1 MYTYMRKKKLGPVL
15 LSGLIIG
22 PILGSGIILLPPL
35 IYKTTGDYAIIAWLL
50 IMGIGFLFASLFGK
64 LSILFPSESGVA
76 HAVDQ
81 AFGPSM
87 KQLTSI
93 FFIIAGCLGPTAV
106 LMTASQYI
114 AALFSN
120 FKVPL
125 EGIGFLLMCLCVLIL
140 LLDISSI
147 GKISFVFSTAA
158 TVLLLSGGIRS
169 IPHFRSEQ
177 LVQTSF
183 SFGDFG
189 YSILLLFWALVGWEI
204 IGNYSMDVKNRKKT
218 IPQAITISTLTVTV
232 VCLVVAGATQWI
244 VIPSSHQEDLRITA
258 ILATLF
264 GEFAVPLIAFIT
276 TVLCMSTYLLVVGG
290 VSRLIA
296 SEAKYIKKLYTL
308 SYRTKS
314 NVSIYSLLFLIGVHT
329 IVFICL
335 YNDFI
340 TVEQIV
346 AIANAFFICNAICGI
361 FAAYKLLPGLFN
373 KILSLSLIVCFLIIL
388 SFSSIWILI
397 SIGILVGF
405 YGLQY
410 FKNRPNTYEKEIS
423 IR

>member
-1 MYTYMRKKKLGPVL
+1 MRKKKLGPVL

-335 YNDFI
+335 HNDFI

>member
-1 MYTYMRKKKLGPVL
+1 MRKKKLGPVL

-106 LMTASQYI
+106 LMTVSQYI

>member
-296 SEAKYIKKLYTL
+296 SKQNI
-308 SYRTKS
+308 
-314 NVSIYSLLFLIGVHT
+314 
-329 IVFICL
+329 
-335 YNDFI
+335 
-340 TVEQIV
+340 
-346 AIANAFFICNAICGI
+346 
-361 FAAYKLLPGLFN
+361 
-373 KILSLSLIVCFLIIL
+373 
-388 SFSSIWILI
+388 
-397 SIGILVGF
+397 
-405 YGLQY
+405 
-410 FKNRPNTYEKEIS
+410 
-423 IR
+423 

>member
-1 MYTYMRKKKLGPVL
+1 MREKKLGPVL

-35 IYKTTGDYAIIAWLL
+35 IYKTAGDYAIIAWLL
-50 IMGIGFLFASLFGK
+50 IMGVGFLFASLFGK
-64 LSILFPSESGVA
+64 LSIHFPSESGVSY
-76 HAVDQ
+76 AVDQ

-114 AALFSN
+114 TAVFPNS
-120 FKVPL
+120 KIPL
-125 EGIGFLLMCLCVLIL
+125 EGIGFLLMSLCVLIL

-147 GKISFVFSTAA
+147 GKVSFVFSTAA
-158 TVLLLSGGIRS
+158 TVLLLSGGISS
-169 IPHFRSEQ
+169 IPHFRSEA
-177 LVQTSF
+177 LFQTAF
-183 SFGDFG
+183 SFDDFG

-204 IGNYSMDVKNRKKT
+204 IGNYSMDVTNRKKT
-218 IPQAITISTLTVTV
+218 IPQAIAISAITVTI
-232 VCLVVAGATQWI
+232 VCLVVASATQWI
-244 VIPSSHQEDLRITA
+244 EIPNSNQENLRITVV
-258 ILATLF
+258 LATLF
-264 GEFAVPLIAFIT
+264 GDFSVPLIAFIT
-276 TVLCMSTYLLVVGG
+276 TILCMSTYLLVVGG

-296 SEAKYIKKLYTL
+296 SEAKYIKKLSKL

-314 NVSIYSLLFLIGVHT
+314 NVPSFSLLLLISIHT
-329 IVFICL
+329 AVFICL
-335 YNDFI
+335 YHNFI

-361 FAAYKLLPGLFN
+361 FAAYKLLPGLLN
-373 KILSLSLIVCFLIIL
+373 KVLSFSLIICFLIIL

-397 SIGILVGF
+397 SIGGLVAF
-405 YGLQY
+405 YGLQHV
-410 FKNRPNTYEKEIS
+410 KNKQNTYEKEIS

>member
-1 MYTYMRKKKLGPVL
+1 MRKKKLGPVL

-64 LSILFPSESGVA
+64 LSILFPNESGVA

-125 EGIGFLLMCLCVLIL
+125 EGIGFLLMSLCVLIL

-244 VIPSSHQEDLRITA
+244 VIPGSHQEDLRITA

-296 SEAKYIKKLYTL
+296 SEAKYIKKLYKL

-314 NVSIYSLLFLIGVHT
+314 NVSIYSLLLLIGIHT

-335 YNDFI
+335 YNDCI

-405 YGLQY
+405 YGLQH

>member
-1 MYTYMRKKKLGPVL
+1 MRKKKLGPVL
-15 LSGLIIG
+15 LSGLMIG

-50 IMGIGFLFASLFGK
+50 IMGVGFLFASLFGK
-64 LSILFPSESGVA
+64 LSIHFPSESGVA

-114 AALFSN
+114 AALFPN
-120 FKVPL
+120 FHVPL
-125 EGIGFLLMCLCVLIL
+125 EGIGFLLLSVCVFIL

-158 TVLLLSGGIRS
+158 TVLLLSGGISS
-169 IPHFRSEQ
+169 IPHFRLEN
-177 LVQTSF
+177 LFQTAF

-189 YSILLLFWALVGWEI
+189 YSILLLFWALVGWEV
-204 IGNYSMDVKNRKKT
+204 IGNYSMEVKNRKKT
-218 IPQAITISTLTVTV
+218 IPQAIAISTLTVTI

-244 VIPSSHQEDLRITA
+244 EIPNSHQENLRITA

-264 GEFAVPLIAFIT
+264 GKFSASLIAFIT

-290 VSRLIA
+290 VSRLIV
-296 SEAKYIKKLYTL
+296 SETKYIKKVSKL

-314 NVSIYSLLFLIGVHT
+314 NVPIFSLLLLISIHT

-335 YNDFI
+335 YIDFI

-361 FAAYKLLPGLFN
+361 LAAYKLLPGLFN
-373 KILSLSLIVCFLIIL
+373 KILSFSLIVCFLIIL

-397 SIGILVGF
+397 SIGILVVF
-405 YGLQY
+405 YELQY
-410 FKNRPNTYEKEIS
+410 FKNRHSTYEKKVP

>member
-1 MYTYMRKKKLGPVL
+1 MRKKKLGPVL

-120 FKVPL
+120 FKVLL

>member
-1 MYTYMRKKKLGPVL
+1 MRKKKLGPVL

-50 IMGIGFLFASLFGK
+50 IMGVGFLFASLFGK
-64 LSILFPSESGVA
+64 LSIHFPSESGVA

-114 AALFSN
+114 TALFPN

-125 EGIGFLLMCLCVLIL
+125 EGLGVLLMGICVLIL

-147 GKISFVFSTAA
+147 GKVSFIFSTAA
-158 TVLLLSGGIRS
+158 TVLLLSGGISS

-177 LVQTSF
+177 LFQTQF
-183 SFGDFG
+183 SFEDFG

-218 IPQAITISTLTVTV
+218 IPQAIAISTLTVTI

-244 VIPSSHQEDLRITA
+244 EISGSNQENLRITS

-264 GEFAVPLIAFIT
+264 GEFAIPLIAFIT

-296 SEAKYIKKLYTL
+296 SETKHITKLSKL

-314 NVSIYSLLFLIGVHT
+314 NVPTYSLLLLIGIHA

-335 YNDFI
+335 YNHLI

-373 KILSLSLIVCFLIIL
+373 KVLSSSLIVCFLIIL
-388 SFSSIWILI
+388 SFSSFWILI
-397 SIGILVGF
+397 SIGVLVAF
-405 YGLQY
+405 YGLQHI
-410 FKNRPNTYEKEIS
+410 KKKQDTYEKEIS

>member
-1 MYTYMRKKKLGPVL
+1 MRKKKLGPVL
-15 LSGLIIG
+15 LSSLIIG

>member
-1 MYTYMRKKKLGPVL
+1 MRKKKLGPVL

-22 PILGSGIILLPPL
+22 QILGSGIILLPPL

>member
-1 MYTYMRKKKLGPVL
+1 MRKKKLGAVL
-15 LSGLIIG
+15 LSSLIIG

>member
-1 MYTYMRKKKLGPVL
+1 MRKKKLGPVL

-158 TVLLLSGGIRS
+158 TVLLLSGGIGS

-314 NVSIYSLLFLIGVHT
+314 NVSIYSLLFLIGIHT

-373 KILSLSLIVCFLIIL
+373 KILSLSLIACFLIIL